1 MLRASATFTRLGI
14 ATALLLLA
22 SVPCILVWQHAYA
35 ATSQHPRFNELL
47 LVALPSVTL
56 AAIVYDIIVHCCV
69 GAVRLISCAAS
80 ERAERESGGGD
91 GAYASSR
98 DAQPSSAWRAWCR
111 RPMQLLWGI
120 ARASRRCCCAIG
132 LDVQANLDEKAA
144 AWKAGEEKMSF
155 AARSFGNSSLRR
167 GWNKLAEGGVLF
179 RLARLAAERAA
190 KKAAAAPKELSWT
203 HRLFVEARSGAR
215 AAMRD
220 QTVAAEL
227 ADATRAEQR
236 EHAMAMAT
244 EAKEAREAAF
254 GEEAAFEMI
263 SAATA
268 ADAGLPPHLVLG
280 LTLAAIQQSIAN
292 LPEDAAMVFHK
303 AGGVV
308 MPDFSSGG
316 GYVLPCLACL
326 ACLLGLPAWL
336 ASAVVGWNRS
346 PPLLTLSHHISLT
359 TPLLHAHL
367 RPALLVC
374 SPPHRISAAS
384 TRLTPAPSPATSTAS
399 S

>member
-1 MLRASATFTRLGI
+1 
-14 ATALLLLA
+14 
-22 SVPCILVWQHAYA
+22 
-35 ATSQHPRFNELL
+35 
-47 LVALPSVTL
+47 
-56 AAIVYDIIVHCCV
+56 
-69 GAVRLISCAAS
+69 
-80 ERAERESGGGD
+80 
-91 GAYASSR
+91 
-98 DAQPSSAWRAWCR
+98 
-111 RPMQLLWGI
+111 
-120 ARASRRCCCAIG
+120 
-132 LDVQANLDEKAA
+132 
-144 AWKAGEEKMSF
+144 
-155 AARSFGNSSLRR
+155 
-167 GWNKLAEGGVLF
+167 
-179 RLARLAAERAA
+179 
-190 KKAAAAPKELSWT
+190 
-203 HRLFVEARSGAR
+203 
-215 AAMRD
+215 MRD

-326 ACLLGLPAWL
+326 ACLLGLPAWPACLACLSSCRVEPL
-336 ASAVVGWNRS
+336 AS
-346 PPLLTLSHHISLT
+346 PLDSLSHHISLT

-367 RPALLVC
+367 RPALPVC

>member
-1 MLRASATFTRLGI
+1 
-14 ATALLLLA
+14 
-22 SVPCILVWQHAYA
+22 
-35 ATSQHPRFNELL
+35 
-47 LVALPSVTL
+47 
-56 AAIVYDIIVHCCV
+56 
-69 GAVRLISCAAS
+69 
-80 ERAERESGGGD
+80 
-91 GAYASSR
+91 
-98 DAQPSSAWRAWCR
+98 
-111 RPMQLLWGI
+111 
-120 ARASRRCCCAIG
+120 
-132 LDVQANLDEKAA
+132 
-144 AWKAGEEKMSF
+144 
-155 AARSFGNSSLRR
+155 
-167 GWNKLAEGGVLF
+167 
-179 RLARLAAERAA
+179 
-190 KKAAAAPKELSWT
+190 
-203 HRLFVEARSGAR
+203 
-215 AAMRD
+215 MRD

-326 ACLLGLPAWL
+326 ACLLGLPAWPACLAWPAWPACLACLLGLPAWL

-346 PPLLTLSHHISLT
+346 PPLLTLSLT
-359 TPLLHAHL
+359 TSLSLLHSCMLTSAPPCRCARL
-367 RPALLVC
+367 PIA
-374 SPPHRISAAS
+374 SPQ
-384 TRLTPAPSPATSTAS
+384 LQQD
-399 S
+399 